1 VSCSAEIFSSV
12 SPSFQGKE
20 EKLFSVPLPFTA
32 HGRRKTILG
41 SPFLQREGGQ
51 GVRFL
56 VLPEIAAT

>member
-1 VSCSAEIFSSV
+1 ME
-12 SPSFQGKE
+12 G
-20 EKLFSVPLPFTA
+20 
-32 HGRRKTILG
+32 GKTILG